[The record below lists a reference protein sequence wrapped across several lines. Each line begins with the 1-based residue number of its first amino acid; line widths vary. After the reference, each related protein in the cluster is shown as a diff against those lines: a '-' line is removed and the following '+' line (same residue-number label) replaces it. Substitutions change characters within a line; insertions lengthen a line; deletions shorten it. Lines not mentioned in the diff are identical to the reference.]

1 MINTLINVY
10 LPHFFDWLIETSL
23 MASILVGFILCIK
36 VLFRNKLTPRW
47 QYMLWIVLMIRLLL
61 PWSPDSS
68 YSIYSLLSYSSSVS
82 EVIPKN
88 MPATENI
95 VNIESDR
102 KVELESNSKMVTK
115 TSEPEVKVSSEK
127 QTTFSLYK
135 LALYV
140 WLAGVIILAAIT
152 FLTNRRL
159 YSYIKKQPDI
169 TDEQVTTVFNRCKQ
183 SMKMKKAVSL
193 RLAGKIASPTV
204 FSFFR
209 PKVLLSKKHMKVLN
223 EQQLQYV
230 FYHEL
235 AHIKRNDVAVNWIMY
250 SLILL
255 NWFNPILWYAYFCMR
270 EDQELACD
278 AYALTFIDKEEQI
291 AYGHTIITLLE
302 HYSYQVPSLANLS
315 RNKRTLK
322 RRIIMIKKFQ
332 KKSYRLSLLG
342 VIAIAA
348 IAGGF
353 LLNARITEGD
363 ERQKEKVVE
372 NKQYKPAFEKA
383 IETVYGTPENASR
396 EWGMSIKSYKRDT
409 DFLYL
414 AEKNFTKE
422 EFEQYVQLFKE
433 ASEIQK
439 KAMVKKNVPE
449 NYDGDTKEY
458 KPERLKKA
466 DQERLATIQK
476 KLKPFD
482 DKLQKSLTYTMEEA
496 KEHVP
501 YQIKQPT
508 YIPEGYEL
516 KREWADSYFGRDVE
530 LVIKSE
536 YTKGKYGFTI
546 YQSRMYMDGN
556 GNGNGT
562 KDPLH
567 YMMPGVENLESYS
580 LDGKEMVYN
589 KSSHGEGKLR
599 GLKMFVPAQGKN
611 SDYQIVIVND
621 IFTRDTKIYE
631 EIIDDELTK
640 KEMEKILLSM
650 SK

>member
-255 NWFNPILWYAYFCMR
+255 NWFNPILWYAYFCIR

-342 VIAIAA
+342 VIVIVAIASLSL
-348 IAGGF
+348 F
-353 LLNARITEGD
+353 NARATEG
-363 ERQKEKVVE
+363 KEKQKDKVEQSKDAFQNAVDMLFGTEENAKKEYRYSARVYE
-372 NKQYKPAFEKA
+372 NK
-383 IETVYGTPENASR
+383 
-396 EWGMSIKSYKRDT
+396 T
-409 DFLYL
+409 DYLYL
-414 AEKNFTKE
+414 AEKALTTDEFQQYIKLYKE
-422 EFEQYVQLFKE
+422 IIN
-433 ASEIQK
+433 IQK
-439 KAMVKKNVPE
+439 KGAPRDSDYE
-449 NYDGDTKEY
+449 SIFFRE
-458 KPERLKKA
+458 ERLTEA
-466 DQERLATIQK
+466 DRE
-476 KLKPFD
+476 KLYALYDQSKPFN
-482 DKLQKSLTYTMEEA
+482 DKVEESLNYTVKEAQEHVDFQIKKPTYT
-496 KEHVP
+496 
-501 YQIKQPT
+501 I
-508 YIPEGYEL
+508 EGYDLKDEKVSCFIKRRPEL
-516 KREWADSYFGRDVE
+516 IIE
-530 LVIKSE
+530 LE
-536 YTKGKYGFTI
+536 YTNGKGNYTTYQSQVFGESKDPFHALFVVEENIEQYELEGNQIFYATHHSDSNLQGMKMIVPAKGK
-546 YQSRMYMDGN
+546 N
-556 GNGNGT
+556 C
-562 KDPLH
+562 
-567 YMMPGVENLESYS
+567 
-580 LDGKEMVYN
+580 
-589 KSSHGEGKLR
+589 
-599 GLKMFVPAQGKN
+599 A
-611 SDYQIVIVND
+611 YQIVIINHSLENPGEAVFDKNVN
-621 IFTRDTKIYE
+621 KE
-631 EIIDDELTK
+631 EL
-640 KEMEKILLSM
+640 EKIMLSM
-650 SK
+650 LK

>member
-1 MINTLINVY
+1 M
-10 LPHFFDWLIETSL
+10 
-23 MASILVGFILCIK
+23 LC
-36 VLFRNKLTPRW
+36 
-47 QYMLWIVLMIRLLL
+47 IVLMIRLLL

-140 WLAGVIILAAIT
+140 WLAGVIILATIT

-204 FSFFR
+204 LVSFAR
-209 PKVLLSKKHMKVLN
+209 KYYYQKHMKVLN

-250 SLILL
+250 SLIIL

-322 RRIIMIKKFQ
+322 RRIIMIKNSK
-332 KKSYRLSLLG
+332 R
-342 VIAIAA
+342 
-348 IAGGF
+348 
-353 LLNARITEGD
+353 NRI
-363 ERQKEKVVE
+363 V
-372 NKQYKPAFEKA
+372 
-383 IETVYGTPENASR
+383 
-396 EWGMSIKSYKRDT
+396 
-409 DFLYL
+409 FLY
-414 AEKNFTKE
+414 
-422 EFEQYVQLFKE
+422 
-433 ASEIQK
+433 SE
-439 KAMVKKNVPE
+439 
-449 NYDGDTKEY
+449 
-458 KPERLKKA
+458 
-466 DQERLATIQK
+466 
-476 KLKPFD
+476 
-482 DKLQKSLTYTMEEA
+482 
-496 KEHVP
+496 
-501 YQIKQPT
+501 
-508 YIPEGYEL
+508 
-516 KREWADSYFGRDVE
+516 
-530 LVIKSE
+530 
-536 YTKGKYGFTI
+536 
-546 YQSRMYMDGN
+546 
-556 GNGNGT
+556 
-562 KDPLH
+562 
-567 YMMPGVENLESYS
+567 
-580 LDGKEMVYN
+580 
-589 KSSHGEGKLR
+589 
-599 GLKMFVPAQGKN
+599 
-611 SDYQIVIVND
+611 
-621 IFTRDTKIYE
+621 
-631 EIIDDELTK
+631 
-640 KEMEKILLSM
+640 
-650 SK
+650 

>member
-159 YSYIKKQPDI
+159 YSYIKKKPDI

-342 VIAIAA
+342 VIVIVAIASLSL
-348 IAGGF
+348 F
-353 LLNARITEGD
+353 NARATEG
-363 ERQKEKVVE
+363 KEKQKDKVE
-372 NKQYKPAFEKA
+372 QSKDAFQNAVDTLFGTEEKA
-383 IETVYGTPENASR
+383 R
-396 EWGMSIKSYKRDT
+396 KEWGMSKWQYENRT
-409 DFLYL
+409 AFLYH
-414 AEKNFTKE
+414 AEKALTKE
-422 EFEQYVQLFKE
+422 EFENYVQLYKE
-433 ASEIQK
+433 VLQIEKKGLVRLNLPENFQGDIKEVKEERLSTENREKLKEIHNKTTPYEDKVGKYLTYTVEEVQQHVDFQIKRPTYTIKGYTQK
-439 KAMVKKNVPE
+439 DERVNYYLKIKPEFTIELEYTNGKGNYTISQSQVFGESKDPFSHQFIVPE
-449 NYDGDTKEY
+449 NIEK
-458 KPERLKKA
+458 
-466 DQERLATIQK
+466 
-476 KLKPFD
+476 
-482 DKLQKSLTYTMEEA
+482 
-496 KEHVP
+496 
-501 YQIKQPT
+501 
-508 YIPEGYEL
+508 YEL
-516 KREWADSYFGRDVE
+516 EGNQIFYATHHSDS
-530 LVIKSE
+530 
-536 YTKGKYGFTI
+536 
-546 YQSRMYMDGN
+546 
-556 GNGNGT
+556 
-562 KDPLH
+562 
-567 YMMPGVENLESYS
+567 NLQ
-580 LDGKEMVYN
+580 GM
-589 KSSHGEGKLR
+589 
-599 GLKMFVPAQGKN
+599 KMIVPAKGKN
-611 SDYQIVIVND
+611 SAYQIVIINHSLENPGEAVFDKNVN
-621 IFTRDTKIYE
+621 KE
-631 EIIDDELTK
+631 EL
-640 KEMEKILLSM
+640 EKIMLSM
-650 SK
+650 LK

>member
-1 MINTLINVY
+1 MIDMLINVY

-36 VLFRNKLTPRW
+36 ILFRNKLTPRW

-68 YSIYSLLSYSSSVS
+68 YSIYSLLSYRSSVS

-88 MPATENI
+88 MPSTESI

-102 KVELESNSKMVTK
+102 TVESNSKMVTK
-115 TSEPEVKVSSEK
+115 TSEPEVEVSLEQ
-127 QTTFSLYK
+127 QTPFSLYK
-135 LALYV
+135 LAMYV
-140 WLAGVIILAAIT
+140 WLVGVFLLAVIT
-152 FLTNRRL
+152 FITNRRL

-169 TDEQVTTVFNRCKQ
+169 TDEQFVTVFNRCKQ
-183 SMKMKKAVSL
+183 SMKMKKVVSL

-223 EQQLQYV
+223 EQQLQHV

-322 RRIIMIKKFQ
+322 RRIVMIKKFQ

-372 NKQYKPAFEKA
+372 KKQSKAAFEEA
-383 IETVYGTPENASR
+383 IETVLGTPENASR
-396 EWGMSIKSYKRDT
+396 EWGMSIKSYKMNT

-433 ASEIQK
+433 AQEIRK

-466 DQERLATIQK
+466 DQERLATIEK
-476 KLKPFD
+476 TLKPLGE
-482 DKLQKSLTYTMEEA
+482 KLEKSLTYTIEEA
-496 KEHVP
+496 KNHVP
-501 YQIKQPT
+501 FQIKQPA

-516 KREWADSYFGRDVE
+516 KREWADSYFGRDIE
-530 LVIKSE
+530 LVTKSE
-536 YTKGKYGFTI
+536 YKKGKYGFTI
-546 YQSRMYMDGN
+546 YQSRMYAGGN
-556 GNGNGT
+556 

-567 YMMPGVENLESYS
+567 YMMPGEENLESYS
-580 LDGKEMVYN
+580 LDGKGMVYN
-589 KSSHGEGKLR
+589 KSSHGEGKLK

-611 SDYQIVIVND
+611 SEYQIVIVND

>member
-250 SLILL
+250 SLIIL

-315 RNKRTLK
+315 RNKRSLK

-342 VIAIAA
+342 VIVIVAIASLSL
-348 IAGGF
+348 F
-353 LLNARITEGD
+353 NARATEG
-363 ERQKEKVVE
+363 KEKQKDKVEQSKDAFQNAVDMLFGTEENAKKEYRYSARVYE
-372 NKQYKPAFEKA
+372 NK
-383 IETVYGTPENASR
+383 
-396 EWGMSIKSYKRDT
+396 T
-409 DFLYL
+409 DYLYL
-414 AEKNFTKE
+414 AEKALTTDEFQQYIKLYKE
-422 EFEQYVQLFKE
+422 IIN
-433 ASEIQK
+433 IQK
-439 KAMVKKNVPE
+439 KGAPRDSDYE
-449 NYDGDTKEY
+449 SIFFRE
-458 KPERLKKA
+458 ERLTEA
-466 DQERLATIQK
+466 DRE
-476 KLKPFD
+476 KLYALYDQSKPFN
-482 DKLQKSLTYTMEEA
+482 DKVEESLNYTVKEAQEHVDFQIKKPTYT
-496 KEHVP
+496 
-501 YQIKQPT
+501 I
-508 YIPEGYEL
+508 EGYDLKDEKVSCFIKRRPEL
-516 KREWADSYFGRDVE
+516 IIE
-530 LVIKSE
+530 LE
-536 YTKGKYGFTI
+536 YTNGKGNYTT
-546 YQSRMYMDGN
+546 YQSQVFGES
-556 GNGNGT
+556 
-562 KDPLH
+562 KDPFHALFV
-567 YMMPGVENLESYS
+567 VEENIEQYELEGNQIFYATHHSDSNLQ
-580 LDGKEMVYN
+580 GM
-589 KSSHGEGKLR
+589 
-599 GLKMFVPAQGKN
+599 KMIVPAKGKN
-611 SDYQIVIVND
+611 SAYQIVIINHSLENLGEAVFDKNVN
-621 IFTRDTKIYE
+621 KE
-631 EIIDDELTK
+631 EL
-640 KEMEKILLSM
+640 EKIMLSM
-650 SK
+650 LK

>member
-152 FLTNRRL
+152 LLTNRRL

-302 HYSYQVPSLANLS
+302 HYSYQLPSLANLS

-556 GNGNGT
+556 GT

-580 LDGKEMVYN
+580 LDGKGMVYN
-589 KSSHGEGKLR
+589 KSSHGEDKLK
-599 GLKMFVPAQGKN
+599 GLKMFVPEQGKN
-611 SDYQIVIVND
+611 SEYQVVIVND

-640 KEMEKILLSM
+640 KEMEKILISM

>member
-342 VIAIAA
+342 VIVIVAIASLSL
-348 IAGGF
+348 F
-353 LLNARITEGD
+353 NARATEG
-363 ERQKEKVVE
+363 KEKQKDKVE
-372 NKQYKPAFEKA
+372 QSKDAFQNAVDTLFGTEEKA
-383 IETVYGTPENASR
+383 R
-396 EWGMSIKSYKRDT
+396 KEWGMSKWQYENRT
-409 DFLYL
+409 AFLYH
-414 AEKNFTKE
+414 AEKALTKE
-422 EFEQYVQLFKE
+422 EFENYVQLYKE
-433 ASEIQK
+433 VLQIEKKGLVRLNLPENFQGDIKEVKEERLSTENREKLKEIHNKTTPYEDKVGKYLTYTVEEVQQHVDFQIKRPTYTIKGYTQK
-439 KAMVKKNVPE
+439 DERVNYYLKIKPEFTIELEYTNGKGNYTISQSQVFGESKDPFSHQFIVPE
-449 NYDGDTKEY
+449 NIEK
-458 KPERLKKA
+458 
-466 DQERLATIQK
+466 
-476 KLKPFD
+476 
-482 DKLQKSLTYTMEEA
+482 
-496 KEHVP
+496 
-501 YQIKQPT
+501 
-508 YIPEGYEL
+508 YEL
-516 KREWADSYFGRDVE
+516 EGNQIFYATHHSDS
-530 LVIKSE
+530 
-536 YTKGKYGFTI
+536 
-546 YQSRMYMDGN
+546 
-556 GNGNGT
+556 
-562 KDPLH
+562 
-567 YMMPGVENLESYS
+567 NLQ
-580 LDGKEMVYN
+580 GM
-589 KSSHGEGKLR
+589 
-599 GLKMFVPAQGKN
+599 KMIVPAKGKN
-611 SDYQIVIVND
+611 SAYQIVIINHSLENPGEAVFDKNVN
-621 IFTRDTKIYE
+621 KE
-631 EIIDDELTK
+631 EL
-640 KEMEKILLSM
+640 EK
-650 SK
+650 

>member
-1 MINTLINVY
+1 
-10 LPHFFDWLIETSL
+10 
-23 MASILVGFILCIK
+23 
-36 VLFRNKLTPRW
+36 
-47 QYMLWIVLMIRLLL
+47 MLWIVLMIRLLL

-223 EQQLQYV
+223 KQQLQYV

-342 VIAIAA
+342 VIVIVAIASLSL
-348 IAGGF
+348 F
-353 LLNARITEGD
+353 NARTTEG
-363 ERQKEKVVE
+363 KEKQEDKVE
-372 NKQYKPAFEKA
+372 QSKDAFQNAVDTLFGTEEKA
-383 IETVYGTPENASR
+383 R
-396 EWGMSIKSYKRDT
+396 KEWGMSKWQYENRT
-409 DFLYL
+409 AFLYH
-414 AEKNFTKE
+414 AEKALTKE
-422 EFEQYVQLFKE
+422 EFENYVQLYKE
-433 ASEIQK
+433 VLQIEKKGLVRLNLPENFQGDIKEVKEERLSTENREKLKEIHNKTTPYEDKVGKYLTYTVEEVQQHVDFQIKRPTYTIKGYTQK
-439 KAMVKKNVPE
+439 DERVNYYLKIKPEFTIELEYTNGKGNYTISQSQVFGESKDPFSHQFIVPE
-449 NYDGDTKEY
+449 NIEK
-458 KPERLKKA
+458 
-466 DQERLATIQK
+466 
-476 KLKPFD
+476 
-482 DKLQKSLTYTMEEA
+482 
-496 KEHVP
+496 
-501 YQIKQPT
+501 
-508 YIPEGYEL
+508 YEL
-516 KREWADSYFGRDVE
+516 EGNQIFYATHHSDS
-530 LVIKSE
+530 
-536 YTKGKYGFTI
+536 
-546 YQSRMYMDGN
+546 
-556 GNGNGT
+556 
-562 KDPLH
+562 
-567 YMMPGVENLESYS
+567 NLQ
-580 LDGKEMVYN
+580 GM
-589 KSSHGEGKLR
+589 
-599 GLKMFVPAQGKN
+599 KMIVPAKGKN
-611 SDYQIVIVND
+611 SAYQIVIINHSLENPGEAVFDKNVN
-621 IFTRDTKIYE
+621 KE
-631 EIIDDELTK
+631 EL
-640 KEMEKILLSM
+640 EKIMLSM
-650 SK
+650 LK

>member
-159 YSYIKKQPDI
+159 YSYIKKKPDI

-315 RNKRTLK
+315 RNKRSLK

-342 VIAIAA
+342 VIVIVAIASLSL
-348 IAGGF
+348 F
-353 LLNARITEGD
+353 NARATEG
-363 ERQKEKVVE
+363 KEKQKDKVEQSKDAFQNAVDMLFGTEENAKKEYRYSARVYE
-372 NKQYKPAFEKA
+372 NK
-383 IETVYGTPENASR
+383 
-396 EWGMSIKSYKRDT
+396 T
-409 DFLYL
+409 DYLYL
-414 AEKNFTKE
+414 AEKALTTDEFQQYIKLYKE
-422 EFEQYVQLFKE
+422 IIN
-433 ASEIQK
+433 IQK
-439 KAMVKKNVPE
+439 KGAPRDSDYE
-449 NYDGDTKEY
+449 SIFFRE
-458 KPERLKKA
+458 ERLTEA
-466 DQERLATIQK
+466 DRE
-476 KLKPFD
+476 KLYALYDQSKPFN
-482 DKLQKSLTYTMEEA
+482 DKVEESLNYTVKEAQEHVDFQIKKPTYT
-496 KEHVP
+496 
-501 YQIKQPT
+501 I
-508 YIPEGYEL
+508 EGYDLKDEKVSCFIKRRPEL
-516 KREWADSYFGRDVE
+516 IIE
-530 LVIKSE
+530 LE
-536 YTKGKYGFTI
+536 YTNGKGNYTT
-546 YQSRMYMDGN
+546 YQSQVFGES
-556 GNGNGT
+556 
-562 KDPLH
+562 KDPFHALFV
-567 YMMPGVENLESYS
+567 VEENIEQYELEGNQIFYATHHSDSNLQ
-580 LDGKEMVYN
+580 GM
-589 KSSHGEGKLR
+589 
-599 GLKMFVPAQGKN
+599 KMIVPAKGKN
-611 SDYQIVIVND
+611 SAYQIVIINHSLENLGEAVFDKNVN
-621 IFTRDTKIYE
+621 KE
-631 EIIDDELTK
+631 EL
-640 KEMEKILLSM
+640 EKIMLSM
-650 SK
+650 LK

>member
-36 VLFRNKLTPRW
+36 VLFRNKLTPWW

-68 YSIYSLLSYSSSVS
+68 YSIYSLFSYRSSVS

-135 LALYV
+135 IALYV
-140 WLAGVIILAAIT
+140 WLAGVIVLAVIT

-169 TDEQVTTVFNRCKQ
+169 TDEQVATVFNRCKQ

-255 NWFNPILWYAYFCMR
+255 NWFNPILRYAYFCMR

-322 RRIIMIKKFQ
+322 RRIVMIKKFQ

-342 VIAIAA
+342 IIAIAA

-353 LLNARITEGD
+353 LLNAKITEGD
-363 ERQKEKVVE
+363 ERQEEKVIE
-372 NKQYKPAFEKA
+372 KKQSKAAFEKA
-383 IETVYGTPENASR
+383 IETVLGTPENASR

-433 ASEIQK
+433 AKEIHK
-439 KAMVKKNVPE
+439 KAMVNKKVPE
-449 NYDGDTKEY
+449 NYDRDTKEF
-458 KPERLKKA
+458 KRERLNKA
-466 DQERLATIQK
+466 DQERLASIEK
-476 KLKPFD
+476 KLVP
-482 DKLQKSLTYTMEEA
+482 LSERVEKSLTYTIEEA
-496 KEHVP
+496 NEHVP
-501 YQIKQPT
+501 FQIKHPS
-508 YIPEGYEL
+508 YMLEGYEL

-536 YTKGKYGFTI
+536 YTNGKYGFTI
-546 YQSRMYMDGN
+546 YQSRIYAGGN
-556 GNGNGT
+556 

-567 YMMPGVENLESYS
+567 YMMPGEENLESYN
-580 LDGKEMVYN
+580 LDGKGMVYN
-589 KSSHGEGKLR
+589 KSSHGEGKLK
-599 GLKMFVPAQGKN
+599 GLKMFVPEQGKN
-611 SDYQIVIVND
+611 SEYQIVIVND

>member
-250 SLILL
+250 SLIIL

-372 NKQYKPAFEKA
+372 NKQSKAAFEKA

-409 DFLYL
+409 DLLYL
-414 AEKNFTKE
+414 AEKNFTKK

-439 KAMVKKNVPE
+439 QAMVKKNVPE
-449 NYDGDTKEY
+449 NYDGDTKEINL
-458 KPERLKKA
+458 ERLNKT
-466 DQERLATIQK
+466 DQEKLASIQK
-476 KLKPFD
+476 KLNPFN
-482 DKLQKSLTYTMEEA
+482 DKLQKSLTYTIEEA

-501 YQIKQPT
+501 YQIKEPT

-556 GNGNGT
+556 VNGG

-567 YMMPGVENLESYS
+567 YMMPGEENLESYS

-589 KSSHGEGKLR
+589 KYSQGESKLK

-631 EIIDDELTK
+631 EIIDDDLTK

>member
-1 MINTLINVY
+1 MIDTLINVY

-88 MPATENI
+88 MPATESI

-102 KVELESNSKMVTK
+102 KVEFESNSETVTK
-115 TSEPEVKVSSEK
+115 NSGPEVKAGAEQ
-127 QTTFSLYK
+127 QTAFSLYK
-135 LALYV
+135 IALYV
-140 WLAGVIILAAIT
+140 WLAGVIILAVIT
-152 FLTNRRL
+152 FITNRRL

-169 TDEQVTTVFNRCKQ
+169 TDEQVVTVFNRCKQ
-183 SMKMKKAVSL
+183 SMKIKKAVSL

-250 SLILL
+250 SLLLL

-302 HYSYQVPSLANLS
+302 HYSYQAPSLANLS

-322 RRIIMIKKFQ
+322 RRIVVIKKFQ

-342 VIAIAA
+342 VIAIVA
-348 IAGGF
+348 IASLSLF
-353 LLNARITEGD
+353 NARATEG
-363 ERQKEKVVE
+363 KEKQKDQVE
-372 NKQYKPAFEKA
+372 QSKDAFQNA
-383 IETVYGTPENASR
+383 VDMLYGTEENAKKEYHYSAR
-396 EWGMSIKSYKRDT
+396 VYEQKT
-409 DFLYL
+409 DYIYL
-414 AEKNFTKE
+414 AEKALTKD
-422 EFEQYVQLFKE
+422 EFQQYIKLSKE
-433 ASEIQK
+433 IINIQK
-439 KAMVKKNVPE
+439 KGAPRDSDYE
-449 NYDGDTKEY
+449 SIFFRE
-458 KPERLKKA
+458 ERLTEA
-466 DQERLATIQK
+466 DRD
-476 KLKPFD
+476 KLYALYDQAKPFD
-482 DKLQKSLTYTMEEA
+482 DKVHESLNYTVKEAQEHVDFQIKKPTYT
-496 KEHVP
+496 
-501 YQIKQPT
+501 I
-508 YIPEGYEL
+508 EGYNL
-516 KREWADSYFGRDVE
+516 KDEKVSYFIKRRPE
-530 LVIKSE
+530 LIIDLE
-536 YTKGKYGFTI
+536 YTNGKGNYAI
-546 YQSRMYMDGN
+546 SQSQVFGES
-556 GNGNGT
+556 
-562 KDPLH
+562 KDPFHALFV
-567 YMMPGVENLESYS
+567 VEENIEQYELEGNQIYYATHNSHSNLQ
-580 LDGKEMVYN
+580 GM
-589 KSSHGEGKLR
+589 
-599 GLKMFVPAQGKN
+599 KMIVPAKGKN
-611 SDYQIVIVND
+611 SAYQIVIINHILENPGEAVFDKNVN
-621 IFTRDTKIYE
+621 KE
-631 EIIDDELTK
+631 EL
-640 KEMEKILLSM
+640 EKVMLSM
-650 SK
+650 LK

>member
-127 QTTFSLYK
+127 QTTFSLYQ

-140 WLAGVIILAAIT
+140 WLAGVIVLAVIT

-169 TDEQVTTVFNRCKQ
+169 TDEQVATVFNRCKQ

-223 EQQLQYV
+223 KQQLQYV

-291 AYGHTIITLLE
+291 AYGHTIITLLQ

-342 VIAIAA
+342 VIAIVA
-348 IAGGF
+348 IASLSLF
-353 LLNARITEGD
+353 NARTTEG
-363 ERQKEKVVE
+363 KEKQEDKVE
-372 NKQYKPAFEKA
+372 QSKDAFQNAVDTLFGTEEKA
-383 IETVYGTPENASR
+383 R
-396 EWGMSIKSYKRDT
+396 KEWGMSKWQYENRT
-409 DFLYL
+409 AFLYH
-414 AEKNFTKE
+414 AEKALTKE
-422 EFEQYVQLFKE
+422 EFENYVQLYKE
-433 ASEIQK
+433 VLQIEKKGLVRLNLPENFQGDIKEVKEERLSTENREKLKEIHNKTTPYEDKVGKYLTYTVEEVQQHVDFQIKRPTYTIKGYTQK
-439 KAMVKKNVPE
+439 DERVNYYLKIKPEFTIELEYMNGKGNYTISQSQVFGESKDPFSHQFIVPE
-449 NYDGDTKEY
+449 NIEK
-458 KPERLKKA
+458 
-466 DQERLATIQK
+466 
-476 KLKPFD
+476 
-482 DKLQKSLTYTMEEA
+482 
-496 KEHVP
+496 
-501 YQIKQPT
+501 
-508 YIPEGYEL
+508 YEL
-516 KREWADSYFGRDVE
+516 EGNQIFYATHHSDS
-530 LVIKSE
+530 
-536 YTKGKYGFTI
+536 
-546 YQSRMYMDGN
+546 
-556 GNGNGT
+556 
-562 KDPLH
+562 
-567 YMMPGVENLESYS
+567 NLQ
-580 LDGKEMVYN
+580 GM
-589 KSSHGEGKLR
+589 
-599 GLKMFVPAQGKN
+599 KMIVPAKGKN
-611 SDYQIVIVND
+611 SAYQIVIINHSLENQGEAVFDKNVN
-621 IFTRDTKIYE
+621 KE
-631 EIIDDELTK
+631 EL
-640 KEMEKILLSM
+640 EKIMLSM
-650 SK
+650 LK

>member
-342 VIAIAA
+342 VIVIVA

-556 GNGNGT
+556 GT

>member
-102 KVELESNSKMVTK
+102 KVEWESNSKMVTK

-342 VIAIAA
+342 VIVIVAIASLSL
-348 IAGGF
+348 F
-353 LLNARITEGD
+353 NARATEG
-363 ERQKEKVVE
+363 KEKQKDKVEQSKDAFQNAVDMLFGTEENAKKEYRYSARVYE
-372 NKQYKPAFEKA
+372 NK
-383 IETVYGTPENASR
+383 
-396 EWGMSIKSYKRDT
+396 T
-409 DFLYL
+409 DYLYL
-414 AEKNFTKE
+414 AEKALTTDEFQQYIKLYKE
-422 EFEQYVQLFKE
+422 IIN
-433 ASEIQK
+433 IQK
-439 KAMVKKNVPE
+439 KGAPRDSDYE
-449 NYDGDTKEY
+449 SIFFRE
-458 KPERLKKA
+458 ERLTEA
-466 DQERLATIQK
+466 DRE
-476 KLKPFD
+476 KLYALYDQSKPFNE
-482 DKLQKSLTYTMEEA
+482 KVEESLNYTVKEAQEHVDFQIKKPTYT
-496 KEHVP
+496 
-501 YQIKQPT
+501 I
-508 YIPEGYEL
+508 EGYDLKDEKVSCFIKRRPEL
-516 KREWADSYFGRDVE
+516 IIE
-530 LVIKSE
+530 LE
-536 YTKGKYGFTI
+536 YTNGKGNYTTYQSQVFGESKDPFHALFVVEENIEQYELEGNQIFYATHNSDRNLQGMKMIVPAKGKN
-546 YQSRMYMDGN
+546 R
-556 GNGNGT
+556 
-562 KDPLH
+562 
-567 YMMPGVENLESYS
+567 
-580 LDGKEMVYN
+580 
-589 KSSHGEGKLR
+589 
-599 GLKMFVPAQGKN
+599 A
-611 SDYQIVIVND
+611 YQIVIINHSLENPGEAVFDKNVN
-621 IFTRDTKIYE
+621 KE
-631 EIIDDELTK
+631 EL
-640 KEMEKILLSM
+640 EKIMLSM
-650 SK
+650 LK

>member
-193 RLAGKIASPTV
+193 HLAGKIASPTV

-342 VIAIAA
+342 VIVIVAIASLSL
-348 IAGGF
+348 F
-353 LLNARITEGD
+353 NARATEG
-363 ERQKEKVVE
+363 KEKQKDKVE
-372 NKQYKPAFEKA
+372 QSKDAFQNAVDTLFGTEEKA
-383 IETVYGTPENASR
+383 R
-396 EWGMSIKSYKRDT
+396 KEWGMSKWQYENRT
-409 DFLYL
+409 AFLYH
-414 AEKNFTKE
+414 AEKALTKE
-422 EFEQYVQLFKE
+422 EFENYVQLYKE
-433 ASEIQK
+433 VLQIEKKGLVRLNLPENFQGDIKEVKEERLSTENREKLKEIHNKTTPYEDKVGKYLTYTVEEVQQHVDFQIKRPTYTIKGYTQK
-439 KAMVKKNVPE
+439 DERVNYYLKIKPEFTIELEYTNGKGNYTISQSQVFGESKDPFSHQFIVPE
-449 NYDGDTKEY
+449 NIEK
-458 KPERLKKA
+458 
-466 DQERLATIQK
+466 
-476 KLKPFD
+476 
-482 DKLQKSLTYTMEEA
+482 
-496 KEHVP
+496 
-501 YQIKQPT
+501 
-508 YIPEGYEL
+508 YEL
-516 KREWADSYFGRDVE
+516 EGNQIFYATHHSDS
-530 LVIKSE
+530 
-536 YTKGKYGFTI
+536 
-546 YQSRMYMDGN
+546 
-556 GNGNGT
+556 
-562 KDPLH
+562 
-567 YMMPGVENLESYS
+567 NLQ
-580 LDGKEMVYN
+580 GM
-589 KSSHGEGKLR
+589 
-599 GLKMFVPAQGKN
+599 KMIVPAKGKN
-611 SDYQIVIVND
+611 SAYQIVIINHSLENPGEAVFDKNVN
-621 IFTRDTKIYE
+621 KE
-631 EIIDDELTK
+631 EL
-640 KEMEKILLSM
+640 EKIMLSM
-650 SK
+650 LK

>member
-250 SLILL
+250 SLIIL

-342 VIAIAA
+342 VIVIVAIASLSL
-348 IAGGF
+348 F
-353 LLNARITEGD
+353 NARTTEG
-363 ERQKEKVVE
+363 KEKQEDKVE
-372 NKQYKPAFEKA
+372 QSKDAFQNAVDTLFGTEEKA
-383 IETVYGTPENASR
+383 R
-396 EWGMSIKSYKRDT
+396 KEWGMSKWQYENRT
-409 DFLYL
+409 AFLYH
-414 AEKNFTKE
+414 AEKALTKE
-422 EFEQYVQLFKE
+422 EFENYVQLYKE
-433 ASEIQK
+433 VLQIEKKGLVRLNLPENFQGDIKEVKEERLSTENREKLKEIHNKTTPYEDKVGKYLTYTVEEVQQHVDFQIKRPTYTIKGYTQK
-439 KAMVKKNVPE
+439 DERVNYYLKIKPEFTIELEYTNGKGNYTISQSQVFGESKDPFSHQFIVPE
-449 NYDGDTKEY
+449 NIEK
-458 KPERLKKA
+458 
-466 DQERLATIQK
+466 
-476 KLKPFD
+476 
-482 DKLQKSLTYTMEEA
+482 
-496 KEHVP
+496 
-501 YQIKQPT
+501 
-508 YIPEGYEL
+508 YEL
-516 KREWADSYFGRDVE
+516 EGNQIFYATHHSDS
-530 LVIKSE
+530 
-536 YTKGKYGFTI
+536 
-546 YQSRMYMDGN
+546 
-556 GNGNGT
+556 
-562 KDPLH
+562 
-567 YMMPGVENLESYS
+567 NLQ
-580 LDGKEMVYN
+580 GM
-589 KSSHGEGKLR
+589 
-599 GLKMFVPAQGKN
+599 KMIVPAKGKN
-611 SDYQIVIVND
+611 SAYQIVIINHSLENPGEAVFDKNVN
-621 IFTRDTKIYE
+621 KE
-631 EIIDDELTK
+631 EL
-640 KEMEKILLSM
+640 EKIMLSM
-650 SK
+650 LK

>member
-1 MINTLINVY
+1 MIDMLINVY

-36 VLFRNKLTPRW
+36 ILFRNKLTPRW

-68 YSIYSLLSYSSSVS
+68 YSIYSLLSYRSSVS

-88 MPATENI
+88 MPSTESI

-102 KVELESNSKMVTK
+102 TVESNSKMVTK
-115 TSEPEVKVSSEK
+115 TSEPEVEVSLEQ
-127 QTTFSLYK
+127 QTPFSLYK
-135 LALYV
+135 LAMYV
-140 WLAGVIILAAIT
+140 WLVGVFLLAVIT
-152 FLTNRRL
+152 FITNRRL

-169 TDEQVTTVFNRCKQ
+169 TDEQFVTVFNRCKQ
-183 SMKMKKAVSL
+183 SMKMKKVVSL

-223 EQQLQYV
+223 EQQLQHV

-278 AYALTFIDKEEQI
+278 AYALTFIDKEGQI

-322 RRIIMIKKFQ
+322 RRIVMIKKFQ

-372 NKQYKPAFEKA
+372 KKQSKAAFEEA
-383 IETVYGTPENASR
+383 IETVLGTPENASR
-396 EWGMSIKSYKRDT
+396 EWGMSIKSYKMNT

-433 ASEIQK
+433 AQEIRK

-466 DQERLATIQK
+466 DQERLATIEK
-476 KLKPFD
+476 TLKPLGE
-482 DKLQKSLTYTMEEA
+482 KLEKSLTYTIEEA
-496 KEHVP
+496 KNHVP
-501 YQIKQPT
+501 FQIKQPA

-516 KREWADSYFGRDVE
+516 KREWADSYFGRDIE
-530 LVIKSE
+530 LVTKSE
-536 YTKGKYGFTI
+536 YKKGKYGFTI
-546 YQSRMYMDGN
+546 YQSRMYAGGN
-556 GNGNGT
+556 

-567 YMMPGVENLESYS
+567 YMMPGEENLESYS
-580 LDGKEMVYN
+580 LEGKGMVYN
-589 KSSHGEGKLR
+589 KSSHGEGKLK

-611 SDYQIVIVND
+611 SEYQIVIVND

>member
-1 MINTLINVY
+1 MIDMIINLY

-88 MPATENI
+88 MPSTESI
-95 VNIESDR
+95 VNIETNHT
-102 KVELESNSKMVTK
+102 VELESNSETVTK
-115 TSEPEVKVSSEK
+115 NGEPEVNASAEQ

-140 WLAGVIILAAIT
+140 WLAGVIVLAVIT
-152 FLTNRRL
+152 FITNRRL
-159 YSYIKKQPDI
+159 YSYIKKQADI
-169 TDEQVTTVFNRCKQ
+169 TDEQVITVFNRCKQ

-250 SLILL
+250 SLLLL

-302 HYSYQVPSLANLS
+302 HYSYQAPSLANLS

-322 RRIIMIKKFQ
+322 RRIVMIKKFQ
-332 KKSYRLSLLG
+332 KKSYRLSVLG
-342 VIAIAA
+342 VIVIVAIASLSL
-348 IAGGF
+348 F
-353 LLNARITEGD
+353 NARTTEG
-363 ERQKEKVVE
+363 KEKQPKDTYQNAVDML
-372 NKQYKPAFEKA
+372 F
-383 IETVYGTPENASR
+383 GTEENAKKEYRYSAR
-396 EWGMSIKSYKRDT
+396 VYEQKT
-409 DFLYL
+409 DYLYL
-414 AEKNFTKE
+414 AEKALTKD
-422 EFEQYVQLFKE
+422 EFQQYIKLYKE
-433 ASEIQK
+433 IINIQK
-439 KAMVKKNVPE
+439 KGAPRDSDYE
-449 NYDGDTKEY
+449 SIFFRE
-458 KPERLKKA
+458 ERLTKDDREKLYA
-466 DQERLATIQK
+466 LYDQS
-476 KLKPFD
+476 KPFD
-482 DKLQKSLTYTMEEA
+482 DKVYESLNYTVKEAQQHVDFQIKKPTYT
-496 KEHVP
+496 
-501 YQIKQPT
+501 I
-508 YIPEGYEL
+508 EGYNLKGEKVNYFIKRRPEL
-516 KREWADSYFGRDVE
+516 IIE
-530 LVIKSE
+530 LE
-536 YTKGKYGFTI
+536 YTNGKGNYTT
-546 YQSRMYMDGN
+546 YQSQVFGES
-556 GNGNGT
+556 
-562 KDPLH
+562 KDPFHALFA
-567 YMMPGVENLESYS
+567 VEENIEQYELEGNQIFYATNNSDSNLQ
-580 LDGKEMVYN
+580 GM
-589 KSSHGEGKLR
+589 
-599 GLKMFVPAQGKN
+599 KMIVPAKGNN
-611 SDYQIVIVND
+611 SAYQIVIINHSLERPGEAVFDKNVS
-621 IFTRDTKIYE
+621 KE
-631 EIIDDELTK
+631 EL
-640 KEMEKILLSM
+640 EKIMLSM
-650 SK
+650 LK

>member
-1 MINTLINVY
+1 MIDTLINVY

-102 KVELESNSKMVTK
+102 KVELESNPKMVTK
-115 TSEPEVKVSSEK
+115 TSEPEVEVSSEK

-169 TDEQVTTVFNRCKQ
+169 TDEQVITVFDRCKQ
-183 SMKMKKAVSL
+183 SMKVKKAVSL

-235 AHIKRNDVAVNWIMY
+235 AHIKRKDVAVNWIMY

-322 RRIIMIKKFQ
+322 RRIVMIKKFQ

-342 VIAIAA
+342 IIAIVA
-348 IAGGF
+348 IASLSLF
-353 LLNARITEGD
+353 NARATEG
-363 ERQKEKVVE
+363 KEKQEDKVE
-372 NKQYKPAFEKA
+372 QSKDAFQNA
-383 IETVYGTPENASR
+383 VDMLYGTEENAKKEYHYSAR
-396 EWGMSIKSYKRDT
+396 VYEQKT
-409 DFLYL
+409 DYIYL
-414 AEKNFTKE
+414 AEKALTKD
-422 EFEQYVQLFKE
+422 EFQQYIKLSKE
-433 ASEIQK
+433 IINIQK
-439 KAMVKKNVPE
+439 KGAPRDSDYE
-449 NYDGDTKEY
+449 STFFRE
-458 KPERLKKA
+458 ERLSKA
-466 DQERLATIQK
+466 DRD
-476 KLKPFD
+476 KLYALYDQAKPFD
-482 DKLQKSLTYTMEEA
+482 DKVHESLNYTVKEAQEHVDFQIKKPTYT
-496 KEHVP
+496 
-501 YQIKQPT
+501 I
-508 YIPEGYEL
+508 EGYNL
-516 KREWADSYFGRDVE
+516 KNENVSYFIKRRPE
-530 LVIKSE
+530 LIINLE
-536 YTKGKYGFTI
+536 YTNRKGNYTISQSQVFGESKDPFSHQFIVPENIEKYELEGNQIFYATHHSDSNLQGMKMIVPAKGKD
-546 YQSRMYMDGN
+546 S
-556 GNGNGT
+556 
-562 KDPLH
+562 
-567 YMMPGVENLESYS
+567 
-580 LDGKEMVYN
+580 
-589 KSSHGEGKLR
+589 
-599 GLKMFVPAQGKN
+599 A
-611 SDYQIVIVND
+611 YQIVIINHSLEKQGEAVFDKNVN
-621 IFTRDTKIYE
+621 KE
-631 EIIDDELTK
+631 EL
-640 KEMEKILLSM
+640 EKVMLSM
-650 SK
+650 LK

>member
-36 VLFRNKLTPRW
+36 VLFRNKLPPRW

-88 MPATENI
+88 MPSTESR

-102 KVELESNSKMVTK
+102 TVELESNPKMVTK
-115 TSEPEVKVSSEK
+115 TSEPEVEVSSEK

-140 WLAGVIILAAIT
+140 WLAGVIVLAAIT
-152 FLTNRRL
+152 FITNRRL

-169 TDEQVTTVFNRCKQ
+169 MDEQVVTVFNRCKQ

-209 PKVLLSKKHMKVLN
+209 PKVLLSKKHLKVLD

-322 RRIIMIKKFQ
+322 RRIVMIKKFQ

-342 VIAIAA
+342 VIVIVAIASLSL
-348 IAGGF
+348 F
-353 LLNARITEGD
+353 NARTTEG
-363 ERQKEKVVE
+363 KEKQEDKVE
-372 NKQYKPAFEKA
+372 QSKDAFQNAVDTLFGTEEKA
-383 IETVYGTPENASR
+383 R
-396 EWGMSIKSYKRDT
+396 KEWGMSKWQYENRT
-409 DFLYL
+409 AFLYH
-414 AEKNFTKE
+414 AEKALTKE
-422 EFEQYVQLFKE
+422 EFENYVQLYKE
-433 ASEIQK
+433 VLQIEKKGLVRLNLPENFQGDIKEVKEERLSTENREKLKEIHNKTTPYEDKVGKYLTYTVEEVQQHVDFQIKRPTYTIKGYTQK
-439 KAMVKKNVPE
+439 DERVNYYLKIKPEFTIELEYTNGKGNYTISQSQVFGESKDPFSHQFIVPE
-449 NYDGDTKEY
+449 NIEK
-458 KPERLKKA
+458 
-466 DQERLATIQK
+466 
-476 KLKPFD
+476 
-482 DKLQKSLTYTMEEA
+482 
-496 KEHVP
+496 
-501 YQIKQPT
+501 
-508 YIPEGYEL
+508 YEL
-516 KREWADSYFGRDVE
+516 EGNQIFYATHHSDSNLQGMKMIVPA
-530 LVIKSE
+530 
-536 YTKGKYGFTI
+536 KGKN
-546 YQSRMYMDGN
+546 R
-556 GNGNGT
+556 
-562 KDPLH
+562 
-567 YMMPGVENLESYS
+567 
-580 LDGKEMVYN
+580 
-589 KSSHGEGKLR
+589 
-599 GLKMFVPAQGKN
+599 A
-611 SDYQIVIVND
+611 YQIVIINHSLEKPGEAVFDKNVN
-621 IFTRDTKIYE
+621 KE
-631 EIIDDELTK
+631 EL
-640 KEMEKILLSM
+640 EKIMLSM
-650 SK
+650 LK

>member
-47 QYMLWIVLMIRLLL
+47 QYMLWIVLIIRLLL

-68 YSIYSLLSYSSSVS
+68 YSIYSLFSYRSSVS

-135 LALYV
+135 IALYV
-140 WLAGVIILAAIT
+140 WLAGVIVLAVIT

-169 TDEQVTTVFNRCKQ
+169 TDEQVATVFNRCKQ

-255 NWFNPILWYAYFCMR
+255 NWFNPILRYAYFCMR

-322 RRIIMIKKFQ
+322 RRIVMIKKFQ

-342 VIAIAA
+342 IIAIAA

-353 LLNARITEGD
+353 LLNAKITEGD
-363 ERQKEKVVE
+363 ERQEEKVIE
-372 NKQYKPAFEKA
+372 KKQSKAAFEKA
-383 IETVYGTPENASR
+383 IETVLGTPENASR

-433 ASEIQK
+433 AKEIHK
-439 KAMVKKNVPE
+439 KAMVNKKVPE
-449 NYDGDTKEY
+449 NYDRDTKEF
-458 KPERLKKA
+458 KRERLNKA
-466 DQERLATIQK
+466 DQERLASIEK
-476 KLKPFD
+476 KLVP
-482 DKLQKSLTYTMEEA
+482 LSERVEKSLTYTIEEA
-496 KEHVP
+496 NEHVP
-501 YQIKQPT
+501 FQIKHPS
-508 YIPEGYEL
+508 YMLEGYEL

-536 YTKGKYGFTI
+536 YTNGKYGFTI
-546 YQSRMYMDGN
+546 YQSRIYAGGN
-556 GNGNGT
+556 

-567 YMMPGVENLESYS
+567 YMMPGEENLESYN
-580 LDGKEMVYN
+580 LDGKGMVYN
-589 KSSHGEGKLR
+589 KSSHGEGKLK
-599 GLKMFVPAQGKN
+599 GLKMFVPEQGKN
-611 SDYQIVIVND
+611 SEYQIVIVND

>member
-36 VLFRNKLTPRW
+36 VLFRNKLSPRW

-223 EQQLQYV
+223 KQQLQYV

-291 AYGHTIITLLE
+291 AYGHTIITLLQ

-322 RRIIMIKKFQ
+322 RRIVMIKKFQ

-342 VIAIAA
+342 IIAIVA
-348 IAGGF
+348 IASLSLF
-353 LLNARITEGD
+353 NARTTEG
-363 ERQKEKVVE
+363 KEKQEDKVE
-372 NKQYKPAFEKA
+372 QSKDAFQNAVDTLFGTEEKA
-383 IETVYGTPENASR
+383 R
-396 EWGMSIKSYKRDT
+396 KEWGMSNWQYENRT
-409 DFLYL
+409 AFLYH
-414 AEKNFTKE
+414 AEKALTKE
-422 EFEQYVQLFKE
+422 EFENYVQLYKE
-433 ASEIQK
+433 VLQIEKKGLVRLNLPENFQGDIKEVKEERLSTENREKLKEIHNKTTPYEDKVGKYLTYTVEEVQQHVDFQIKRPTYTIKGYTQK
-439 KAMVKKNVPE
+439 DERVNYYLKIKPEFTIELEYTNGKGNYTISQSQVFGESKDPFSHQFIVPE
-449 NYDGDTKEY
+449 NIEK
-458 KPERLKKA
+458 
-466 DQERLATIQK
+466 
-476 KLKPFD
+476 
-482 DKLQKSLTYTMEEA
+482 
-496 KEHVP
+496 
-501 YQIKQPT
+501 
-508 YIPEGYEL
+508 YEL
-516 KREWADSYFGRDVE
+516 EGNQIFYATHHSDS
-530 LVIKSE
+530 
-536 YTKGKYGFTI
+536 
-546 YQSRMYMDGN
+546 
-556 GNGNGT
+556 
-562 KDPLH
+562 
-567 YMMPGVENLESYS
+567 NLQ
-580 LDGKEMVYN
+580 GM
-589 KSSHGEGKLR
+589 
-599 GLKMFVPAQGKN
+599 KMIVPAKGKN
-611 SDYQIVIVND
+611 SAYQIVIINHSLENPGEAVFDKNVN
-621 IFTRDTKIYE
+621 KE
-631 EIIDDELTK
+631 EL
-640 KEMEKILLSM
+640 EKIMLSM
-650 SK
+650 LK

>member
-1 MINTLINVY
+1 
-10 LPHFFDWLIETSL
+10 
-23 MASILVGFILCIK
+23 
-36 VLFRNKLTPRW
+36 
-47 QYMLWIVLMIRLLL
+47 MLWIVLMVRLLL

-102 KVELESNSKMVTK
+102 KVELESNPKMVTK

-140 WLAGVIILAAIT
+140 WLAGVIILAVIT

-169 TDEQVTTVFNRCKQ
+169 MDEQAITMFNRCKQ

-209 PKVLLSKKHMKVLN
+209 PKVLLSKKHMKILN

-342 VIAIAA
+342 VIAIFA
-348 IAGGF
+348 IASLSLF
-353 LLNARITEGD
+353 NARATEG
-363 ERQKEKVVE
+363 KEKQEDKVE
-372 NKQYKPAFEKA
+372 QSKDAFQNAVDTLFGTEEKA
-383 IETVYGTPENASR
+383 R
-396 EWGMSIKSYKRDT
+396 KEWGMSKWQYENRT
-409 DFLYL
+409 AFLYH
-414 AEKNFTKE
+414 AEKALTKE
-422 EFEQYVQLFKE
+422 EFENYVQLYKE
-433 ASEIQK
+433 VLQIEKKGLVRLNLPENFQGDIKEVKEERLSTEDREKLKEIDNKTTPYEDKVGKYLTYTVEEVQQHVDFQIKRPTYTIKGYTQK
-439 KAMVKKNVPE
+439 DERVNYYLKIRPEFTIELEYTNGKGNYTISQSQVFGESKDPFSHQFIVPE
-449 NYDGDTKEY
+449 NIEKYELEGNQIFY
-458 KPERLKKA
+458 
-466 DQERLATIQK
+466 ATHHS
-476 KLKPFD
+476 D
-482 DKLQKSLTYTMEEA
+482 SNLQGMKM
-496 KEHVP
+496 
-501 YQIKQPT
+501 I
-508 YIPEGYEL
+508 IPE
-516 KREWADSYFGRDVE
+516 K
-530 LVIKSE
+530 
-536 YTKGKYGFTI
+536 
-546 YQSRMYMDGN
+546 
-556 GNGNGT
+556 
-562 KDPLH
+562 
-567 YMMPGVENLESYS
+567 
-580 LDGKEMVYN
+580 
-589 KSSHGEGKLR
+589 
-599 GLKMFVPAQGKN
+599 GKN
-611 SDYQIVIVND
+611 SAYQIVIINHSLENPGEAVFDKNVN
-621 IFTRDTKIYE
+621 KE
-631 EIIDDELTK
+631 EL
-640 KEMEKILLSM
+640 EKIMLSM
-650 SK
+650 LK